1 MARARGSNS
10 RVVLRTCTRRH
21 STRLCG
27 ICCPRIGKSGHWK
40 RNWIILRSP
49 LCLYPQLHRHIRSH
63 GGKRVL
69 SPVTPMGVR
78 SAMYVALNDVF
89 LLVHTDLLY
98 CCLERSVE
106 SGICMYVLGR
116 ISIVGSSAFFSYM
129 LSPLR
134 YWSGPCMQRLDSSL
148 RLYVALRAKRLL
160 VVVNNE
166 KLEWSRYVDTK
177 AWSPFLPVILIYT
190 VCD

>member
-1 MARARGSNS
+1 
-10 RVVLRTCTRRH
+10 
-21 STRLCG
+21 
-27 ICCPRIGKSGHWK
+27 
-40 RNWIILRSP
+40 
-49 LCLYPQLHRHIRSH
+49 
-63 GGKRVL
+63 
-69 SPVTPMGVR
+69 MGVR

-134 YWSGPCMQRLDSSL
+134 DWSGPCMQRLDSSL

-166 KLEWSRYVDTK
+166 NLNGHDTLTPKLGLLS
-177 AWSPFLPVILIYT
+177 LHVITIHT